1 MEKLLNKK
9 TVLKVKNYLNKF
21 DKNLSIISLN
31 ETARSSEEAGNSLNV
46 KTGAIVKSLIFK
58 SIDNDYYLCL
68 ISGDQ
73 TVSINK
79 LSKLIKKEILK
90 PNANEIKEITGFFE
104 AHKKVGTNPGGVHLE
119 LTGDDVTECL
129 GGGSEL
135 DADDLSKRYET
146 MCDPRLNGSQS
157 IDIAFR
163 IAELLHKN
171 RSFYS

>member
-1 MEKLLNKK
+1 MHGYTFSTRNGHK
-9 TVLKVKNYLNKF
+9 TRHFDDVL
-21 DKNLSIISLN
+21 
-31 ETARSSEEAGNSLNV
+31 
-46 KTGAIVKSLIFK
+46 
-58 SIDNDYYLCL
+58 
-68 ISGDQ
+68 
-73 TVSINK
+73 
-79 LSKLIKKEILK
+79 
-90 PNANEIKEITGFFE
+90 KEITGFFE

-171 RSFYS
+171 

>member
-1 MEKLLNKK
+1 MNKYAPDLSSQFKDKVIIVTGSTQGSGAETAKLLAHRGAKGITICGRK
-9 TVLKVKNYLNKF
+9 EKEGLKVIWSCDPMHGNTFSTQNGHKTRHF
-21 DKNLSIISLN
+21 DDVL
-31 ETARSSEEAGNSLNV
+31 
-46 KTGAIVKSLIFK
+46 
-58 SIDNDYYLCL
+58 
-68 ISGDQ
+68 
-73 TVSINK
+73 
-79 LSKLIKKEILK
+79 
-90 PNANEIKEITGFFE
+90 KEITGFFE

-171 RSFYS
+171 